1 MDVKRAI
8 KLLKQKSKEAV
19 YIASFP
25 YNNNEY
31 IPWRR
36 NIEYILES
44 AFGFSSTEYKRVA
57 DVHVETKGTRAVLQ
71 RAYVRLIHRIQLEV
85 NSIIQNHEIL
95 GIEEKPVVQE
105 EKGYLESPI
114 QLFDAMQL
122 HPKVAEASRSCFV
135 TGNYREATLNAFISL
150 INCVKEITGLDLD
163 GDDLMNKVF
172 SFDYDKDLKKIT
184 KYPIIHINE
193 LKNSTDRSEQQ
204 GFMFLYKGA
213 AGAIRNPKAHKII
226 PQSNPLQTLEYL
238 GFASLLMR
246 ILEKSTTRKTKS
258 TKINEEIFISRC
270 KESGH
275 EKAIYLHSKAKGLE
289 ESRFVNGDF
298 INWGV
303 SGYSYRIPWKGC
315 INGGTI
321 FTAFSNG
328 KLQIWPDI
336 ILRKSSAEAGNK
348 YLGKLRSIPRL
359 AREFS
364 SVSKHKYPTI
374 STERMSEPE
383 IDTFIEAIKE
393 LGINLDEISKE
404 TSS

>member
-1 MDVKRAI
+1 MDKSEVLKFLNQKMQEFSSFERLAI
-8 KLLKQKSKEAV
+8 
-19 YIASFP
+19 
-25 YNNNEY
+25 NNNKFPRWCTTIELFLFKVFGEDS
-31 IPWRR
+31 
-36 NIEYILES
+36 IEYQTFKES
-44 AFGFSSTEYKRVA
+44 GIKRGA
-57 DVHVETKGTRAVLQ
+57 
-71 RAYVRLIHRIQLEV
+71 
-85 NSIIQNHEIL
+85 
-95 GIEEKPVVQE
+95 IEEKFKEYYKDLDRREAALASIIETIELTRYEDVA
-105 EKGYLESPI
+105 EKKDALNSPND
-114 QLFDAMQL
+114 LFDEMQF
-122 HPKVAEASRSCFV
+122 HPRVIEASRSYFIA
-135 TGNYREATLNAFISL
+135 GNYRGAILDAFIGL
-150 INCVKEITGLDLD
+150 IDYVKEVTGLDLD

-184 KYPIIHINE
+184 KYPIIRINE

-226 PQSNPLQTLEYL
+226 PQSNPFQTLEYV

-246 ILEKSTTRKTKS
+246 ILEKSTTRKIKS
-258 TKINEEIFISRC
+258 TKINEEIFINRC
-270 KESGH
+270 KEGGH
-275 EKAIYLHSKAKGLE
+275 EKAIYLYSKAKDLE

-303 SGYSYRIPWKGC
+303 SGYSYRMPWKGC

-404 TSS
+404 HPH